1 MLAQVKYWRHPSFNV
16 GGGVNHSV
24 PGVNMQDVRTF
35 TGQTSSDVAPGDRSK
50 VSLLCVFFFFIWDFR
65 GKLEA
70 DLRSVPELHL
80 NTTHHTVWG
89 REIGGG
95 DYVEQT
101 TGELWRTGRTTH
113 SQAGK
118 RTDEED
124 GRREGQ
130 SIARRGLLSWRHRE
144 AKVQSGRSRSI
155 HMVSLFGAV
164 SHHVD
169 SV

>member
-1 MLAQVKYWRHPSFNV
+1 M
-16 GGGVNHSV
+16 NHSV

-95 DYVEQT
+95 TTQSKQLESYDGLEERHTVRQASGQT
-101 TGELWRTGRTTH
+101 
-113 SQAGK
+113 K
-118 RTDEED
+118 RTD
-124 GRREGQ
+124 GGT
-130 SIARRGLLSWRHRE
+130 
-144 AKVQSGRSRSI
+144 
-155 HMVSLFGAV
+155 
-164 SHHVD
+164 
-169 SV
+169 